1 MKDILAIVGVLVLV
15 FGIIAIFSLIGAG
28 ILMLA
33 WNFVVLGLFHG
44 PALGFW
50 QAYAISIMLSIIGS
64 AFKTTVTKS

>member
-1 MKDILAIVGVLVLV
+1 MQTFLSILGVIVLVLAL
-15 FGIIAIFSLIGAG
+15 IAFFSLIGAF

-33 WNFVVLGLFHG
+33 WNVVMPALFHL

-50 QAYAISIMLSIIGS
+50 QAYAITILVSIVGS